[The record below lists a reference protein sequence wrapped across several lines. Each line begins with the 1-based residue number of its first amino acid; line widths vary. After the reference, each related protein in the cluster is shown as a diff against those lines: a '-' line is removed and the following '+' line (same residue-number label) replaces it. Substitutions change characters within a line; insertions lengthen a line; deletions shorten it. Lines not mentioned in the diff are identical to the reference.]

1 MSKKTYCI
9 LFKFSL
15 QNFSSSPKKT
25 ILIKTSL
32 LNPFSILRIINHIAI
47 LWVVPIRLFFDGKNQ
62 STRRPPWSSRRTV
75 VFSATSISDQH
86 LKTVFWDDIGKEE
99 DYDEEEKIR
108 GEFIIRRLLSA
119 VFDACPLVPAELLL
133 VSKMKEMKK
142 EVMKKLTLLEKIF
155 ELLIDALIS
164 IFLILNFVKFI
175 VTRI

>member
-1 MSKKTYCI
+1 MVKI
-9 LFKFSL
+9 SL
-15 QNFSSSPKKT
+15 
-25 ILIKTSL
+25 
-32 LNPFSILRIINHIAI
+32 
-47 LWVVPIRLFFDGKNQ
+47 
-62 STRRPPWSSRRTV
+62 TRRPPWSSRRTV

-175 VTRI
+175 ATRI